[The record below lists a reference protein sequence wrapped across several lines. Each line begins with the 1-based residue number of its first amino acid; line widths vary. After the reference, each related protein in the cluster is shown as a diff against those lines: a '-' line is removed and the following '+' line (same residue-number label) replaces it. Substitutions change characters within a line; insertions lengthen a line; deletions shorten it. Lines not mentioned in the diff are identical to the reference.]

1 MKENKKSAILF
12 YVNYASFIQED
23 EKILS
28 DKFHVSHYSFKMSK
42 KLIPFSG
49 EFFKLT
55 FFSIFKIPFCDIVYC
70 WFADYHS
77 LLPIF
82 TGWIFRKKTFIVS
95 GGYDATAIPEIQY
108 GVFLKRNFRAFC
120 ARTSFRFADFIL
132 PVDIS
137 LIHGQNQYAD
147 SSGQGYPV
155 GIRHFVKKV
164 RGNIFVIPTGYDPEI
179 WIRSRDIKQKNS
191 VVTIGSFKDIQR
203 YKLKGLDLYIETAK
217 RLPDT
222 DFHIIGPEGKMAD
235 YIRKKAGS
243 NVFVLGFQKRE
254 NLPKILS
261 GYKVYTQFSLSE
273 GLPNTLCEA
282 MLCECIPVGSDVNGI
297 PEAIGEC
304 GFILK
309 KKDPVLASELIKK
322 ALEAD
327 VTLGQAARERIITK
341 YPKEKRK
348 ETLLKLMKEI

>member
-28 DKFHVSHYSFKMSK
+28 ELFHLSHYSFKMSK
-42 KLIPFSG
+42 KIIPFIK
-49 EFFKLT
+49 EFFRLI
-55 FFSIFKIPFCDIVYC
+55 FFSIFKIPSYDIIYC

-77 LLPIF
+77 FFPILA
-82 TGWIFRKKTFIVS
+82 GRLYGKKTYIVS
-95 GGYDATAIPEIQY
+95 GGYDATAIPEIKY

-132 PVDIS
+132 PVDVA

-155 GIRHFVKKV
+155 GIRHFVKKL
-164 RGNIFVIPTGYDPEI
+164 RGKIFVIPTGYDPDI

-203 YKLKGLDLYIETAK
+203 YRLKGLDLFIETAK
-217 RLPDT
+217 RLPKT
-222 DFHIIGPEGKMAD
+222 EFHIVGPEGKIAD
-235 YIRKKAGS
+235 YIRENAGS
-243 NVFVLGFQKRE
+243 NVFILGFQNRE

-261 GYKVYTQFSLSE
+261 GHKVYAQFSLSE

-304 GFILK
+304 GFILI
-309 KKDPVLASELIKK
+309 KKDPVLAADLIHKALKADPALGQSARARIMTKFPKEQRKEALIK
-322 ALEAD
+322 
-327 VTLGQAARERIITK
+327 
-341 YPKEKRK
+341 
-348 ETLLKLMKEI
+348 LLKEA